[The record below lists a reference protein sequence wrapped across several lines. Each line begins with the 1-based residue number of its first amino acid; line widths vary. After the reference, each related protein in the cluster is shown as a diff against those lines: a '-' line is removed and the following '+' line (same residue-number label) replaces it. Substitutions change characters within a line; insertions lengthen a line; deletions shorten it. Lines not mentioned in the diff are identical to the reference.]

1 MGFCIDD
8 LLTNQ
13 DQKNQL
19 YKNPNIAQ
27 LEASDSLQYE
37 KFLISRFCHHPSSS
51 DQSDVDAGD
60 DGEGERVD
68 EEEEALEAGGHQD
81 PVLHDARLLRVGEAA
96 FRGGRICHLVKREFI
111 FGAQNV
117 RR

>member
-1 MGFCIDD
+1 MRITYGRIN
-8 LLTNQ
+8 LKQ
-13 DQKNQL
+13 
-19 YKNPNIAQ
+19 
-27 LEASDSLQYE
+27 
-37 KFLISRFCHHPSSS
+37 PSSFDTEGRKILDFEILWPS
-51 DQSDVDAGD
+51 LIRSDVDAGD